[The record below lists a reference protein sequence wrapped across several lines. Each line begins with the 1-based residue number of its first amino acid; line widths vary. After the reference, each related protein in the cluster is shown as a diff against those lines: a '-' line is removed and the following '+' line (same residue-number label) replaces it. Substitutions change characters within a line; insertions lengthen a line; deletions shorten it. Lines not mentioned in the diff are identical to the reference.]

1 MFESLFPMTVNNI
14 KNNFI
19 RHMMRRES
27 TLYVN
32 RILSNHNN
40 IQDAI
45 HLYFYLRHLPIDSPE
60 IPIFENAYDEYIATL

>member
-1 MFESLFPMTVNNI
+1 
-14 KNNFI
+14 
-19 RHMMRRES
+19 MMRRES